1 MAELERAAGL
11 LGVARVVRFGLQDS
25 GWSRGKSPREGSF
38 SQLPTEEAASA
49 LIRVLEEEQA
59 DALTIY
65 DPAGG
70 YGHPDHRQVHR
81 AGLHAALIA
90 ATPCVLEATL
100 PREQLLRVVRIGA
113 RIPGLLDSVDARAF
127 ETAFTAGNEITHRVD
142 VRAHLTAK
150 RLAMLAHVSQASS
163 NSGPRTL
170 RLLLRLPSP
179 VFRKVTGHEYFLERT
194 PASSIATDLLG
205 PRVVSE
211 PARIR

>member
-1 MAELERAAGL
+1 
-11 LGVARVVRFGLQDS
+11 
-25 GWSRGKSPREGSF
+25 
-38 SQLPTEEAASA
+38 
-49 LIRVLEEEQA
+49 
-59 DALTIY
+59 
-65 DPAGG
+65 
-70 YGHPDHRQVHR
+70 
-81 AGLHAALIA
+81 
-90 ATPCVLEATL
+90 
-100 PREQLLRVVRIGA
+100 
-113 RIPGLLDSVDARAF
+113 
-127 ETAFTAGNEITHRVD
+127 VD